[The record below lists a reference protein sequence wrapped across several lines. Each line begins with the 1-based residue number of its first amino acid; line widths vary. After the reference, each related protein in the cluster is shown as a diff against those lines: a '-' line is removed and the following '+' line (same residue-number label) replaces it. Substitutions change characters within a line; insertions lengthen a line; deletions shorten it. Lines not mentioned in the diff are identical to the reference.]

1 MTVALID
8 DQLLGAVLRG
18 QRPRV
23 LASKELYTTGYWYV
37 RLCQA
42 VLGAQ
47 ERTGVLSRPF
57 VALPDGMRE
66 RALAAVLELPAD
78 IGLLSL
84 RELGPTIAQLR
95 QDHQLNILSIEALA
109 AAASLQANVHLS
121 APSPQLETALR
132 SAGIKVRVQP
142 PSRRR

>member
-18 QRPRV
+18 QPPRV
-23 LASKELYTTGYWYV
+23 LAAKELYTTGYWYV

-47 ERTGVLSRPF
+47 ARTGVLSRPF
-57 VALPDGMRE
+57 VDLPDGMRE

-95 QDHQLNILSIEALA
+95 QQHQLNILSIEALA
-109 AAASLQANVHLS
+109 AATTLQANVHLS
-121 APSPQLETALR
+121 APSPQLEQALR
-132 SAGIKVRVQP
+132 AAGLKVKVQP
-142 PSRRR
+142 SSGRR